1 MVLITAAGR
10 SAAGASV
17 AGIIQAG
24 TRRDV
29 EAATGFGVEDEGDD
43 AGAGDAEVGVGA
55 VVALSGL
62 ALLDVDA
69 GTPEAVVEVL
79 LEAAAALLLAATAAS
94 RPATKSAALSADPS
108 DLYCMCGPRPPPF
121 GSQIPSPGLQMS
133 MILLRWSSL
142 IDRSRFMPATCQ
154 FFGFPIN
161 TIAATR
167 FSRSVG
173 SGLLKVSPVPFV
185 PNSTSTTAAPCENPP
200 STNCVF
206 GQFLATSWTW

>member
-1 MVLITAAGR
+1 M
-10 SAAGASV
+10 
-17 AGIIQAG
+17 
-24 TRRDV
+24 
-29 EAATGFGVEDEGDD
+29 
-43 AGAGDAEVGVGA
+43 
-55 VVALSGL
+55 
-62 ALLDVDA
+62 DVDA